1 MWLYF
6 PEMELQIG
14 KGKEED
20 TETNHP
26 NMYKYTCENINL
38 HAETHTKNPTDD
50 LETWSSI
57 LLHQKRNLAKF

>member
-1 MWLYF
+1 
-6 PEMELQIG
+6 MELQIG

-50 LETWSSI
+50 LET
-57 LLHQKRNLAKF
+57 